1 MGLFSIFKK
10 GSAPA
15 YSCYR
20 YKVTGI
26 NPASGRKKNVF
37 VIAASNAAPEA
48 VASKSGLLA
57 PYNVE
62 LAQEAPTARQL
73 ELVKKKRIALPP
85 DASMLDASIFIQW
98 AIDGVSPAEPAPL
111 RVVDYAIAHNV
122 FLPKYAGIKE
132 ARDYLIAALP
142 DRKEEIKNL

>member
-48 VASKSGLLA
+48 VASKSGLLEIRNYFVLFICPA
-57 PYNVE
+57 SWKVGLFYVQKNI
-62 LAQEAPTARQL
+62 L
-73 ELVKKKRIALPP
+73 KK
-85 DASMLDASIFIQW
+85 
-98 AIDGVSPAEPAPL
+98 
-111 RVVDYAIAHNV
+111 
-122 FLPKYAGIKE
+122 
-132 ARDYLIAALP
+132 
-142 DRKEEIKNL
+142 

>member
-73 ELVKKKRIALPP
+73 ELVKKSGLPCLQTHQCWMRLYLFNGLLMVYLLRNQRRFALWI
-85 DASMLDASIFIQW
+85 MR
-98 AIDGVSPAEPAPL
+98 SPIMYFYQNTRE
-111 RVVDYAIAHNV
+111 
-122 FLPKYAGIKE
+122 
-132 ARDYLIAALP
+132 
-142 DRKEEIKNL
+142 